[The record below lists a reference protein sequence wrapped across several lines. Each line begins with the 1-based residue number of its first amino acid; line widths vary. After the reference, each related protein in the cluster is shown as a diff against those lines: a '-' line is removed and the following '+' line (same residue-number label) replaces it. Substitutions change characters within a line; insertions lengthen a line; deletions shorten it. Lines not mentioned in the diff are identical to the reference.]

1 MRISSRNTFSLRV
14 SIAAV
19 HYALLAMAIVPAV
32 HAAEPVD
39 PAVAD
44 LVQRKNTVELGVGKL
59 SDRSYKAAEYSG
71 IGDRGP
77 FVIGN
82 FDIRGGGAYGSD
94 DASRFRITGTNLGTE
109 ERGLYG
115 EYSREGRTKIYFGY
129 DELMRYRSD
138 SYETPLLGAGT
149 NMLTLPGNWIM
160 PLVPRVSGSAANA
173 RGLSPAVTGS
183 SALVSGVLTAPTV
196 PQAATAAAMRLADLP
211 SFRNVDLHTKRTK
224 YDVGMVY
231 EIDRQWEVSAS
242 FRHEDKKGLKPMGTV
257 TRASGGDISTIIPD
271 LIDQQTEQINA
282 GVRYRSGKV
291 SVQGSY
297 YGSLFSNSVSGMT
310 WSNWALPASSQ
321 TISGPPPNQFHQFN
335 LTGTYAFTPTTRMV
349 ASGSYARNTQ
359 DQTYLST
366 SYTPLVPVRSLNALV
381 ETKTMNLK
389 VTSRPLKELNL
400 GAAYKFDE
408 RENQTP
414 VHTYGFYDAGEPTS
428 GTSVFSGY
436 YPGMTLNSSLNLNA
450 NRPYSKRTNQFDLD
464 ADYQFTPGQSL
475 KAAYEGQNINRY
487 CAGSW
492 IDCAD
497 AKRTT
502 ENTFKLEWR
511 ASGWDTL
518 SARVGV
524 THASRKVDYNEDA
537 WLALVPAANLSPTG
551 APGGSTAYG
560 TMLAKGYTGYGPVSG
575 LNPLP
580 TAGSAAAFFFANNN
594 ALSNTLYA
602 NANRISELPGMR
614 RYNMADRLRDKVRG
628 SVEWQA
634 NDQLT
639 LQGGVDVNRDNYANS
654 VYGLKKAEG
663 VAVNLDASFAVN
675 ESATL
680 TGFYVHEEQRSQSA
694 GNTYTANSTATSVN
708 GFTAI
713 SGGCYSTI
721 ALRNASNKVD
731 TCLNWGANMIDKV
744 DTFGL
749 AATQKGLIGGKL
761 DLAGSVAVSLGRTT
775 NSVSGG
781 NYVNNPL
788 AVTGAPSGTVAAFY
802 VPATALPVVTT
813 NTTDL
818 KLAAKYSL
826 SKASAV
832 RLGYRYQH
840 MTSSDWSYAGLQ
852 AGGLSGV
859 LPTNEKA
866 PNYSVH
872 TVVLSYLYT
881 F

>member
-1 MRISSRNTFSLRV
+1 
-14 SIAAV
+14 
-19 HYALLAMAIVPAV
+19 
-32 HAAEPVD
+32 
-39 PAVAD
+39 
-44 LVQRKNTVELGVGKL
+44 
-59 SDRSYKAAEYSG
+59 
-71 IGDRGP
+71 
-77 FVIGN
+77 
-82 FDIRGGGAYGSD
+82 
-94 DASRFRITGTNLGTE
+94 
-109 ERGLYG
+109 
-115 EYSREGRTKIYFGY
+115 
-129 DELMRYRSD
+129 
-138 SYETPLLGAGT
+138 
-149 NMLTLPGNWIM
+149 
-160 PLVPRVSGSAANA
+160 
-173 RGLSPAVTGS
+173 
-183 SALVSGVLTAPTV
+183 
-196 PQAATAAAMRLADLP
+196 
-211 SFRNVDLHTKRTK
+211 
-224 YDVGMVY
+224 
-231 EIDRQWEVSAS
+231 
-242 FRHEDKKGLKPMGTV
+242 
-257 TRASGGDISTIIPD
+257 
-271 LIDQQTEQINA
+271 
-282 GVRYRSGKV
+282 
-291 SVQGSY
+291 
-297 YGSLFSNSVSGMT
+297 MT
-310 WSNWALPASSQ
+310 WSNWGLPASSQ
-321 TISGPPPNQFHQFN
+321 TISSPPPNQFHQFN
-335 LTGTYAFTPTTRMV
+335 LTGTYAFTPTTRVV

-359 DQTYLST
+359 DQSFLST
-366 SYTPLVPVRSLNALV
+366 NYTPIVPVTSANALV
-381 ETKTMNLK
+381 VTKTMNLK

-408 RENQTP
+408 RENQTR
-414 VHTYGFYDAGEPTS
+414 VHTYGFYDAGEPVS

-436 YPGMTLNSSLNLNA
+436 YPGQTLYSSLNLNA

-524 THASRKVDYNEDA
+524 THGSRKVDYNEDA

-560 TMLAKGYTGYGPVSG
+560 TMLAQGYTGYGPASG

-580 TAGSAAAFFFANNN
+580 TAGSAAAFFFPNNN
-594 ALSNTLYA
+594 ELSKALYG

-639 LQGGVDVNRDNYANS
+639 LQGGVDVNRDDYSNS

-663 VAVNLDASFAVN
+663 LAVNLDASLAVS

-680 TGFYVHEEQRSQSA
+680 TGFYVHEEQRSHSA
-694 GNTYTANSTATSVN
+694 GNTYTTNSTATSVN

-731 TCLNWGANMIDKV
+731 PCLNWGANMRDKI

-749 AATQKGLIGGKL
+749 AASQKGLIGGKL

-781 NYVNNPL
+781 NYANNPL
-788 AVTGAPSGTVAAFY
+788 AVAGAPVGTIAAYY
-802 VPATALPVVTT
+802 VPATSLPMVTT

-840 MTSSDWSYAGLQ
+840 MSSSDWAYEGLQ
-852 AGGLSGV
+852 AGGLTGV
-859 LPTNEKA
+859 LPSNEKS